1 MTNSRVL
8 VLGDGI
14 IAREMARGLADSGQL
29 VTSFVADGPLF
40 VWKGDG
46 LHAVRELMQ
55 TVEVRTFDAVV
66 LAFAS
71 ERETVREIVREVE
84 RRMAPDALLLIA
96 ALGLSVTEAASWCA
110 APERV
115 AGYGYVPPLAGV
127 TCVEAARGLLTSEE
141 TAERA
146 GQFLQQGLGREAVWV
161 KDSAGLVMPRVV
173 AMVINEAA
181 YALME
186 GIAGA
191 EDLDTAMRLG
201 TNYPFGP
208 LEWADAIGVEQ
219 VVAILQG
226 VFDEQGDD
234 RYRPAPLLQRKAR
247 AGQRFYPVRE
257 EAAAEDADARG
268 GHY

>member
-14 IAREMARGLADSGQL
+14 VAREMARELAGSGLL
-29 VTSFVADGPLF
+29 VTSFAADEPLF

-55 TVEVRTFDAVV
+55 TVEVRTFDTVV

-110 APERV
+110 LPERV
-115 AGYGYVPPLAGV
+115 AGFGYVPPLAGV
-127 TCVEAARGLLTSEE
+127 ACLEAAQGLQTSAE

-146 GQFLQQGLGREAVWV
+146 GRFLQAGLGREAVWV

-186 GIAGA
+186 GIATEA
-191 EDLDTAMRLG
+191 DLDTAMRLG
-201 TNYPFGP
+201 TNYPHGP
-208 LEWADAIGVEQ
+208 LEWADQIGVEQ
-219 VVAILQG
+219 VVAVLQG
-226 VFDEQGDD
+226 VFAEQGDD
-234 RYRPAPLLQRKAR
+234 RYRPAPLLQRMAKAGR
-247 AGQRFYPVRE
+247 RFYPIQG
-257 EAAAEDADARG
+257 EAADDADARG